1 MFSPSFYNPQQF
13 GQPQMYPQ
21 AQQQQAQGQQGQVIQ
36 TIPQQT
42 QRVICYSVSGKGDMQ
57 GLDAFPNVYYVG
69 INNSNK
75 EIYVKTLN
83 NNGIIDLDT
92 YVLSKGE
99 QESSNLKTIMD
110 KLESIELKLK
120 ETENEHSR
128 NDATINEYAQHR
140 GSSKRPNNGAF
151 STNDERQKS
160 TAANPNASEPSSVK
174 GF

>member
-13 GQPQMYPQ
+13 GQPNPYTQPNPYAQ
-21 AQQQQAQGQQGQVIQ
+21 AQQQAQPIQ

-42 QRVICYSVSGKGDMQ
+42 QKVVCYSVSGKGDMQ
-57 GLDAFPNVYYVG
+57 NLDAFPNVYYVG

-75 EIYVKTLN
+75 EIYVKTMN

-99 QESSNLKTIMD
+99 QESSNLKVIMD

-120 ETENEHSR
+120 ETENEHTR
-128 NDATINEYAQHR
+128 NDATVAEYAKHG
-140 GSSKRPNNGAF
+140 GSSKRPNDAGI
-151 STNDERQKS
+151 STNDARQKS
-160 TAANPNASEPSSVK
+160 TATNTNSSEPSSVK
-174 GF
+174 RF

>member
-1 MFSPSFYNPQQF
+1 MFGPSFYNPQQF
-13 GQPQMYPQ
+13 AQPNPYTQPNPY
-21 AQQQQAQGQQGQVIQ
+21 AQTQQQAQPIQ

-42 QRVICYSVSGKGDMQ
+42 QKVVCYSVSGKGDMQ
-57 GLDAFPNVYYVG
+57 NLDAFPNVYYVG

-75 EIYVKTLN
+75 EIYVKTMN

-128 NDATINEYAQHR
+128 NDATINEYVQHR

-160 TAANPNASEPSSVK
+160 TAANSNASEPSSVK

>member
-13 GQPQMYPQ
+13 GQPNPYTQPNSYAQ
-21 AQQQQAQGQQGQVIQ
+21 AQQQAQPIQ

-42 QRVICYSVSGKGDMQ
+42 QKVVCYSVSGKGDMQ
-57 GLDAFPNVYYVG
+57 NLDAFPNVYYVG

-75 EIYVKTLN
+75 EIYVKTMN
-83 NNGIIDLDT
+83 NNGVIDLDT

-99 QESSNLKTIMD
+99 QESSNLKVIMD

-120 ETENEHSR
+120 ETENEHTR
-128 NDATINEYAQHR
+128 NDATTNDNAKHG
-140 GSSKRPNNGAF
+140 GSSKRPNDAGI
-151 STNDERQKS
+151 STNDGWKKS
-160 TAANPNASEPSSVK
+160 TATNSNASESGSVK